1 METGDHGIHSVH
13 VIQVVRSPEKDFVII
28 HGHQMV
34 GHNVWEVMAGCTN
47 KRLSALPDIVVRF
60 VMH

>member
-1 METGDHGIHSVH
+1 METGDRGIHSVH
-13 VIQVVRSPEKDFVII
+13 VIQVVRSREKDYVII

-34 GHNVWEVMAGCTN
+34 GHNVWEVMAGCMN